1 MAEEEKI
8 EQHIIADRTL
18 IRTARIISGILT
30 PFSIPFLAFLVLFL
44 FSYLRIM
51 PLQYKL
57 IVLGIVYCFTII
69 SYVFCLMMM
78 HKLNIPWYM
87 TGIILAS
94 LVVLVICIIVN
105 LKWKLSEHMAGM
117 GGIVGGLVSFSA
129 LFSYNPVWWLCLF
142 ILVAGILG
150 SARIILQHH
159 TLGEVLAGFTVG
171 FVCSLLVLH
180 PLSNVLFRIFLF

>member
-57 IVLGIVYCFTII
+57 IVLGIVYCFTI
-69 SYVFCLMMM
+69 LMQ
-78 HKLNIPWYM
+78 M
-87 TGIILAS
+87 TSTTSDAS
-94 LVVLVICIIVN
+94 IMPVMYQGMFSLCIIIRQN
-105 LKWKLSEHMAGM
+105 TYEMM
-117 GGIVGGLVSFSA
+117 VS
-129 LFSYNPVWWLCLF
+129 
-142 ILVAGILG
+142 
-150 SARIILQHH
+150 RIG
-159 TLGEVLAGFTVG
+159 T
-171 FVCSLLVLH
+171 
-180 PLSNVLFRIFLF
+180 

>member
-57 IVLGIVYCFTII
+57 IVLGIVYCFTI
-69 SYVFCLMMM
+69 LMPVMYQGM
-78 HKLNIPWYM
+78 F
-87 TGIILAS
+87 S
-94 LVVLVICIIVN
+94 LCIIIRQN
-105 LKWKLSEHMAGM
+105 TYEMM
-117 GGIVGGLVSFSA
+117 VS
-129 LFSYNPVWWLCLF
+129 
-142 ILVAGILG
+142 
-150 SARIILQHH
+150 RIG
-159 TLGEVLAGFTVG
+159 T
-171 FVCSLLVLH
+171 
-180 PLSNVLFRIFLF
+180 

>member
-57 IVLGIVYCFTII
+57 IVLGIVYCFTI
-69 SYVFCLMMM
+69 LM
-78 HKLNIPWYM
+78 PTM
-87 TGIILAS
+87 T
-94 LVVLVICIIVN
+94 
-105 LKWKLSEHMAGM
+105 
-117 GGIVGGLVSFSA
+117 
-129 LFSYNPVWWLCLF
+129 
-142 ILVAGILG
+142 
-150 SARIILQHH
+150 
-159 TLGEVLAGFTVG
+159 
-171 FVCSLLVLH
+171 
-180 PLSNVLFRIFLF
+180 IFLFRKVNGFLTISPPSESVPTGVIFIFKELLDNLF

>member
-1 MAEEEKI
+1 
-8 EQHIIADRTL
+8 
-18 IRTARIISGILT
+18 
-30 PFSIPFLAFLVLFL
+30 
-44 FSYLRIM
+44 
-51 PLQYKL
+51 
-57 IVLGIVYCFTII
+57 
-69 SYVFCLMMM
+69 MMM

-87 TGIILAS
+87 TGIIQSS

-171 FVCSLLVLH
+171 FACSLLVLH